1 VIYSQRKVSLL
12 LSAGIVAFACGRA
25 RADGFD
31 GQRFQPAV
39 GAAGGLA
46 VERPLVPQHLGFGF
60 GFFLHYQFEA
70 VVDRDRP
77 AGVTHHLLQHGLA
90 MDFMGSLG
98 LGNIFEIAFALP
110 VDALWTGTPDNFAGQ
125 PLAAGPGV
133 GDLRIVPKMAWQ
145 FGRTN
150 LNYGIGFMIPVGFP
164 TGDENALRGAGGFT
178 IDPTLLAAIGGWRWN
193 FTLNFGFR
201 WRPNGKMVDFTGG
214 KELHFGLAATFG
226 LVHKRKIGLDLIV
239 EFVGG
244 YQPSALGPGTIAV
257 PLETDGGLVI
267 KIGRE
272 WSIYFAGG
280 GGLDNGLATPDF
292 RLISGVRYAH
302 RVPGDDRFKD
312 TDHDGIRNLE
322 DRCPDE
328 AEDFDGF
335 EDDDGCPE
343 PDNDHDGV
351 LDDED
356 ECPDDPGPRG
366 NEGCPERGHVIY
378 RHGHIYIVGKVHFDT
393 GSAHIQ
399 KRSYALLDNVAELMR
414 EHPEIGHIIVE
425 GHTDNVGPPE
435 LNLRLSRERADSV
448 RNALVERGVRRER
461 LRTQGFGESHPLAP
475 NRTRAGRAKNRRVE
489 FVATK

>member
-1 VIYSQRKVSLL
+1 LC
-12 LSAGIVAFACGRA
+12 SACIVAFACGGA
-25 RADGFD
+25 RGDGFD

-46 VERPLVPQHLGFGF
+46 VERPIVPQHLGFGF
-60 GFFLHYQFEA
+60 GLFLHYQYDA

-77 AGVTHHLLQHGLA
+77 AGMTRHLLQHGLA
-90 MDFMGSLG
+90 LDFMGSIG
-98 LGNIFEIAFALP
+98 FGNIFELAVALP
-110 VDALWTGTPDNFAGQ
+110 VDAVWTGAADNFNGAA
-125 PLAAGPGV
+125 LAAGPGV
-133 GDLRIVPKMAWQ
+133 GDLRLVPKMAWQ
-145 FGRTN
+145 FGRTS

-193 FTLNFGFR
+193 FTLNLGFR
-201 WRPNGKMVDFTGG
+201 WRPNGKTIDFTGG
-214 KELHFGLAATFG
+214 KELHWGLAGTFG

-239 EFVGG
+239 EIVAG
-244 YQPSALGPGTIAV
+244 YQPSALGTGTIAV
-257 PLETDGGLVI
+257 PLETDGALVI

-272 WSIYFAGG
+272 WSIYFGGG

-292 RLISGVRYAH
+292 RIISGVRYAH
-302 RVPGDDRFKD
+302 HVPGDDRFKD
-312 TDHDGIRNLE
+312 SDHDGIRNLE

-328 AEDFDGF
+328 PEDEDGF

-356 ECPDDPGPRG
+356 ECPDQPGPRG
-366 NEGCPERGHVIY
+366 NEGCPERGSVIL

-399 KRSYALLDNVAELMR
+399 KRSYALLDNVAVLMR
-414 EHPEIGHIIVE
+414 EHPEIGRVVVE

-448 RNALVERGVRRER
+448 RNALIERGVRRDR
-461 LRTQGFGESHPLAP
+461 LRTQGFGESRPVAP

-489 FVATK
+489 FVASK